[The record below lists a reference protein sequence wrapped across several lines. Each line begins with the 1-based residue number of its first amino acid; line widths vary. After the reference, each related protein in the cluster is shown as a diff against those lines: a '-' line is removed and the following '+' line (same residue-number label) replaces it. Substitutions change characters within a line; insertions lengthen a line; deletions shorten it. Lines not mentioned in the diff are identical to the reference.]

1 MNLSIHIKHRVTAKL
16 EQGIALIKAKYGV
29 TLTMPEVRYDLRGTT
44 AGQAFYKTWII
55 RLNTVLLLENVDDF
69 IERTVPHELAHL
81 ACDKIYPEAHVR
93 ARIAGR
99 ITKREPHGPKWQ
111 EIMRALGV
119 AEVTRCHSYDVTNS
133 KVIKSNSRQV
143 PWFCSACDHKF
154 LLTPQKSEKQRAGLL
169 RAFHRACKGSTL
181 VEKNTK
187 ETTVANIIKMPE
199 PLRPMRMAAQAAAP
213 MPTAPTGSSKLAQCK
228 VIYAANASLTRAE
241 VIVLFMEQAGCTKA
255 GASTYYQ
262 TCKSQA

>member
-16 EQGIALIKAKYGV
+16 EQSIALIKAKYGV
-29 TLTMPEVRYDLRGTT
+29 SLTMPEVRYDLRGTT

-55 RLNTVLLLENVDDF
+55 RLNAVLLLENVDDF

-81 ACDKIYPEAHVR
+81 ACDKIYPEAHI
-93 ARIAGR
+93 RIRGA
-99 ITKREPHGPKWQ
+99 KREPHGLRWQ

-119 AEVTRCHSYDVTNS
+119 SEVTRCHSYDTTNS

-143 PWFCSACDHKF
+143 PWHCSACDHKF
-154 LLTPQKSEKQRAGLL
+154 LLTPQKSEKQRAGLS
-169 RAFHRACKGSTL
+169 RAYHRACPGSTL
-181 VEKNTK
+181 VEKQTK

-199 PLRPMRMAAQAAAP
+199 PLRPMRMAAQPAAP
-213 MPTAPTGSSKLAQCK
+213 APAASAVVSKLAQCK